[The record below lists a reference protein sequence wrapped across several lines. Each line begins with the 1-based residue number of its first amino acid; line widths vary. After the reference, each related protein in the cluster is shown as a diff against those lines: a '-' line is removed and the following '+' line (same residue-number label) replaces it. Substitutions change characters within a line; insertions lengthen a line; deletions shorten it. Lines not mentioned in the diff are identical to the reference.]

1 MKQRIL
7 LVCLMSLMGSVLCA
21 QRLTVTRLACEM
33 MPGTVTVV
41 SSPRLSWQMAAAG
54 NGARQTAYE
63 IAVTDRLTGSECWNS
78 GKVLSAQ
85 SHLVDCAAAALA
97 EGNYIW
103 RVRVWDE
110 ADMPSDWSEHAAFR
124 ILTPEAAFAGSRWIG
139 AITREEARLPKGRN
153 FHGSE
158 LRKPEVKAA
167 WEAVDTLAKKSIC
180 LRRDFHIRKGVRLAT
195 AYVCGLGF
203 YELTLN
209 GRKVGESEFAPL
221 WSDYEKSVYYNTYD
235 VTSLLQTGDNAVGVL
250 LGNGFYNVQ
259 GGRYRK
265 LQISFGAPTLL
276 FRLEVYYEDGTSE
289 SVVSDGNWK
298 YDLSPVTFNCI
309 YGGEDYDAR
318 LEQPGWN
325 KPGFG
330 ARHWRNAVLQEAP
343 AGTLR
348 PQYAEPVKIMERY
361 DVRSVT
367 KLTPEQVEAT
377 SLSTKRKVDASALVL
392 DMGQNLAGF
401 PEIKVRGKRGQKI
414 TLLVAESL
422 TEEGACNQRQT
433 GRQHYYEYILKGSGE
448 ETWRPR
454 FSYYGFRYIQLEGA
468 VLKGDKNLRKL
479 PVVQRIQ
486 SCFVYNSAP
495 KTGRFECS
503 NSIFNATHR
512 LIEKAVRS
520 NMQSVFTDCPHREKL
535 GWLEQNHLCGPGL
548 LYNYDLTGFLP
559 QTMQHI
565 ADAQHADGAVPTTAP
580 EYVLFEGPGMDVFA
594 QSPEW
599 GCAYV
604 LLPFM
609 FYEVYGDDSLIKR
622 HYRGMRHYADY
633 MRTRAANGIVSF
645 GLGDWYDYGDYRA
658 GFSRNTP
665 VPLVATAH
673 YYLILQRV
681 AEAACLLGNV
691 FDAAYYDGLAKE
703 VVSSFR
709 REFYDENTGQF
720 GSGSQ
725 CSNALPLFLGMVP
738 DEERQRVLDN
748 LVADIR
754 KHGNRLT
761 TGDVGNRYLFQTLAR
776 NGLNELMY
784 TMHNHEDV
792 PGYGFQLKFGA
803 TTLTEQWD
811 PRQGSSW
818 NHFMMG
824 QIDEWFYYSL
834 AGVRAL
840 PGSPGMREVEIC
852 PQPVGDLTYVKAAT
866 ATPYGELSVHWTREN
881 GIFRLQV
888 EVPVGCT
895 AYVQLPGEQ
904 ERRKVEQGKHTFVK
918 TILEQD

>member
-1 MKQRIL
+1 MKHRIS
-7 LVCLMSLMGSVLCA
+7 LVCLLLLLTMVAHA

-33 MPGTVTVV
+33 LPGTVTVA
-41 SSPRLSWQMAAAG
+41 SSPRLSWQLAATG

-63 IAVTDRLTGSECWNS
+63 IAITDRLTGHECWNS
-78 GKVLSAQ
+78 GKVSSAQ
-85 SHLVDCAAAALA
+85 SHLVDCSSAALA
-97 EGNYIW
+97 SGEYVW
-103 RVRVWDE
+103 HVRVWDE
-110 ADMPSDWSEHAAFR
+110 ADAPSAWSKQAAFR
-124 ILTPEAAFAGSRWIG
+124 IHTPEEAFAGSRWIG
-139 AITREEARLPKGRN
+139 AITRQDARLPKGRT

-167 WEAVDTLAKKSIC
+167 WEAVDTLAKRSIC
-180 LRRDFHIRKGVRLAT
+180 LRREFRVRKGIKQAT
-195 AYVCGLGF
+195 VHVCGLGF

-209 GRKVGESEFAPL
+209 GHKVGESEFAPL
-221 WSDYEKSVYYNTYD
+221 WSDYDKSVYYNTYD
-235 VTSLLQTGDNAVGVL
+235 VTSQLQAGDNAVGVL

-276 FRLEVYYEDGTSE
+276 FRLHLHYADGTSE
-289 SVVSDGNWK
+289 SVVSDESWK

-325 KPGFG
+325 KPGFS
-330 ARHWRNAVLQEAP
+330 ALHWRNVVLQEAP
-343 AGTLR
+343 GGRLR
-348 PQYAEPVKIMERY
+348 PQSAEPVKIMERY
-361 DVRSVT
+361 DVQSIA
-367 KLTPEQVEAT
+367 KLTPEQVEAA
-377 SLSTKRKVDASALVL
+377 SLSTKRKVAPSAVVL

-401 PEIKVRGKRGQKI
+401 PEIKVRGKCGQKI

-422 TEEGACNQRQT
+422 TGEGACNQRQT
-433 GRQHYYEYILKGSGE
+433 GRQHYYEYTLKGEGE

-468 VLKGDKNLRKL
+468 VLKGDKNRQGL
-479 PVVQRIQ
+479 PVVQRVQ

-503 NSIFNATHR
+503 NPLFNATHR

-565 ADAQHADGAVPTTAP
+565 ADAQHSDGAVPTTAP

-599 GCAYV
+599 GCTYV

-609 FYEVYGDDSLIKR
+609 FYETYGDDSLIRR
-622 HYRGMRHYADY
+622 HYHGMRRYADY
-633 MRTRAANGIVSF
+633 MQTCAVDGIVSF
-645 GLGDWYDYGDYRA
+645 GLGDWYDYGDFRA

-681 AEAACLLGNV
+681 ADAARLLGNR
-691 FDAAYYDGLAKE
+691 FDAAYYDAEAKK
-703 VVSSFR
+703 VVTAFR
-709 REFYDENTGQF
+709 RTFYNEHTGQF
-720 GSGSQ
+720 GTGSQ

-738 DEERQRVLDN
+738 DEERPKVLAN

-784 TMHNHEDV
+784 TMHNHEEV

-834 AGVRAL
+834 AGIRAL
-840 PGSPGMREVEIC
+840 PGSVGMREVEIA
-852 PQPVGDLTYVKAAT
+852 PQPVGDLTYVKAST

-881 GIFRLQV
+881 GSFRLNV

-895 AYVQLPGEQ
+895 AYVQLPGEE
-904 ERRKVEQGKHTFVK
+904 ERQRVEHGKHSFVK
-918 TILEQD
+918 TLLEQN